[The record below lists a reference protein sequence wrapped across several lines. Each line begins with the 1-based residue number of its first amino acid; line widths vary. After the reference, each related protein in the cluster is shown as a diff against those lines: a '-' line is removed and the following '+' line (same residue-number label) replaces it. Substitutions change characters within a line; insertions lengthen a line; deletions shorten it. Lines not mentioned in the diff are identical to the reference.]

1 MPLKKIGQAIRKTVR
16 KVIPKEVSGIMRVAA
31 PFVAAK
37 YGFIPGLATSL
48 GGQLRSG
55 RGRINPL
62 ETVLSVAPSEQFRG
76 FTRSS
81 VPGGQALDQFL
92 YGTQATIAEA
102 DVPIAAKQGILG
114 FGGDFGPKEFLKGK
128 LLSPTLDT
136 AGKPILSKSRLAA
149 LAAAG
154 VSLATATKEIEEEA
168 IAEGASESD
177 IDALKAE
184 AADFWSTLSSSDF
197 AVTPTLAKGGRVGF
211 QDGTDVSPTIRSE
224 KMANYKALS
233 EPLDYGRQ
241 LPPFLKRIP
250 IKYEQSRDDF
260 ETMQKERFMYDYNKP
275 KIPEK
280 ILNKIRDLL
289 DKDDRQA
296 SAVLGDESDDIAQ
309 ALFGKRYKDLNP
321 AELEEFNMYLDNL
334 EKKFIKKNFKNRTI
348 AAKGG
353 IMRQNLALGT
363 RPTAQESG
371 LGGLPIEADMRYSGG
386 FMPYGAKEKADDVP
400 ARLSKNEFVFT
411 ADAVRAAGGGSVQK
425 GAQRMYNTMKQLEAM
440 GRS

>member
-1 MPLKKIGQAIRKTVR
+1 MGLLKKIKRTVR
-16 KVIPKEVSGIMRVAA
+16 KIVPKEVSGIMRAAA
-31 PFVAAK
+31 PFVAP
-37 YGFIPGLATSL
+37 YSL
-48 GGQLRSG
+48 PAAAALSIGGQLRSG
-55 RGRINPL
+55 QGRISPL
-62 ETVLSVAPSEQFRG
+62 ETVLALAPSDAARG
-76 FTRSS
+76 LTRK

-92 YGTQATIAEA
+92 YGTGVTYGGPMGMTEIEAT
-102 DVPIAAKQGILG
+102 QGILG
-114 FGGDFGPKEFLKGK
+114 TGGKFGLEEFAGSK
-128 LLSPTLDT
+128 LLSPDKT
-136 AGKPILSKSRLAA
+136 LSKPRLAA
-149 LAAAG
+149 LAASG
-154 VSLATATKEIEEEA
+154 LSLATATKQLEEEA
-168 IAEGASESD
+168 VEEGVSDSD

-184 AADFWSTLSSSDF
+184 ASDFWSTLSSSDF

-233 EPLDYGRQ
+233 EPLDYGKQ
-241 LPPFLKRIP
+241 LPPFLKRTP

-260 ETMQKERFMYDYNKP
+260 ETMQKERFMYDYDKP

-296 SAVLGDESDDIAQ
+296 SAVLGDESDDIAY

-321 AELEEFNMYLDNL
+321 AELDEFNMYLDNL
-334 EKKFIKKNFKNRTI
+334 EKKFIKKDFKNRTI

>member
-1 MPLKKIGQAIRKTVR
+1 MGLLKKIKRTVR
-16 KVIPKEVSGIMRVAA
+16 KVVPKEVAGIMQVAA
-31 PFVAAK
+31 PFVAP
-37 YGFIPGLATSL
+37 YSL
-48 GGQLRSG
+48 PAAAALSIGGQLRQG
-55 RGRINPL
+55 QGRISPL
-62 ETVLSVAPSEQFRG
+62 KTLLAVAPSEQFRG

-92 YGTQATIAEA
+92 YGTPAGYTGSPGGLMGTEIEAT
-102 DVPIAAKQGILG
+102 QGILG
-114 FGGDFGPKEFLKGK
+114 TGGKFGLKEVVGSK
-128 LLSPTLDT
+128 LLSPDKT
-136 AGKPILSKSRLAA
+136 LSKPRLAA

-154 VSLATATKEIEEEA
+154 LSLATATKQIEEEA
-168 IAEGASESD
+168 IEEGASDSD

-241 LPPFLKRIP
+241 LPPFLKRTP

-260 ETMQKERFMYDYNKP
+260 ETMQKERFMYNYDKP
-275 KIPEK
+275 KMPK
-280 ILNKIRDLL
+280 KMLDKIRKLL

-296 SAVLGDESDDIAQ
+296 SADPMSI
-309 ALFGKRYKDLNP
+309 LNQMAIDMFNKP
-321 AELEEFNMYLDNL
+321 LSELTDREREMIMSFMKPNA
-334 EKKFIKKNFKNRTI
+334 K
-348 AAKGG
+348 KGG
-353 IMRQNLALGT
+353 LMRQNLALGT

-386 FMPYGAKEKADDVP
+386 FMPYGAREKADDVP

-425 GAQRMYNTMKQLEAM
+425 GAQKMYNTMKQLEAM
-440 GRS
+440 GKA

>member
-1 MPLKKIGQAIRKTVR
+1 
-16 KVIPKEVSGIMRVAA
+16 
-31 PFVAAK
+31 
-37 YGFIPGLATSL
+37 
-48 GGQLRSG
+48 
-55 RGRINPL
+55 
-62 ETVLSVAPSEQFRG
+62 
-76 FTRSS
+76 
-81 VPGGQALDQFL
+81 
-92 YGTQATIAEA
+92 
-102 DVPIAAKQGILG
+102 
-114 FGGDFGPKEFLKGK
+114 
-128 LLSPTLDT
+128 
-136 AGKPILSKSRLAA
+136 
-149 LAAAG
+149 
-154 VSLATATKEIEEEA
+154 
-168 IAEGASESD
+168 
-177 IDALKAE
+177 
-184 AADFWSTLSSSDF
+184 
-197 AVTPTLAKGGRVGF
+197 
-211 QDGTDVSPTIRSE
+211 
-224 KMANYKALS
+224 
-233 EPLDYGRQ
+233 
-241 LPPFLKRIP
+241 
-250 IKYEQSRDDF
+250 
-260 ETMQKERFMYDYNKP
+260 MYDYNKP

-371 LGGLPIEADMRYSGG
+371 LGGLPIEADMRYTGG

-440 GRS
+440 GKA